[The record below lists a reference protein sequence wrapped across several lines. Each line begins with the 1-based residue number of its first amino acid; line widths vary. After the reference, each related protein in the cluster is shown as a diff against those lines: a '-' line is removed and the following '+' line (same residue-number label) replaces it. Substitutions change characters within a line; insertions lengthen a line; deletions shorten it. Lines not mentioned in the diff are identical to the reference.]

1 MEAEKHRNEVML
13 YLRNIVTKCINLSAE
28 VKKLHDRVDV
38 LESVLMDGFRATGAA
53 FNQTKEVCQAIV
65 NETRSVKDNL
75 EEYGGII
82 EGSSYF
88 DTRVV

>member
-1 MEAEKHRNEVML
+1 MSKFEKDVML
-13 YLRNIVTKCINLSAE
+13 YLRNIVNKMINLSE
-28 VKKLHDRVDV
+28 KVNSLHNRIGV

-53 FNQTKEVCQAIV
+53 FNQTKEVCQASV

>member
-1 MEAEKHRNEVML
+1 MESKFEKDAML
-13 YLRNIVTKCINLSAE
+13 YFRNIVNKMINISE
-28 VKKLHDRVDV
+28 KVNSLHKRIDV
-38 LESVLMDGFRATGAA
+38 LESVLMDGFRATGTA
-53 FNQTKEVCQAIV
+53 FSQTKEVCQAIV
-65 NETRSVKDNL
+65 NETRSVKSNL